1 MFLLLVLLFVTQS
14 AAQTILD
21 FSLKTPSLSELASL
35 IEASPRLSTLLL
47 PAYNFTFLAP
57 TNDAIS
63 TWLVGNQ
70 SQSWIESTLTY
81 HLLSG
86 SHPTA
91 LISKT
96 PEFVPSALSN
106 TTLANV
112 TGGQRIEAS
121 KPDEIIFQS
130 GNKTSS
136 TLVSGV
142 SRARES
148 PPLHIKTDRY

>member
-1 MFLLLVLLFVTQS
+1 
-14 AAQTILD
+14 
-21 FSLKTPSLSELASL
+21 
-35 IEASPRLSTLLL
+35 
-47 PAYNFTFLAP
+47 
-57 TNDAIS
+57 
-63 TWLVGNQ
+63 
-70 SQSWIESTLTY
+70 LTY